1 MLYFIHFSYG
11 CFVYFQAFQ
20 YDLELIP
27 DLKTNFTTSGKVK
40 IHMQGKGSDK
50 IRLHA
55 KQLIIDE
62 DSVTV
67 KTIELIPANIQVVG
81 HEYDIDRE
89 FYVIHLEEALKDGYN
104 YTLYIEFTSILND
117 DLSGKKKLHSVSK
130 VHFLCKKYEFLNSL
144 KNGQFLF
151 MCQN

>member
-1 MLYFIHFSYG
+1 ML
-11 CFVYFQAFQ
+11 
-20 YDLELIP
+20 
-27 DLKTNFTTSGKVK
+27 
-40 IHMQGKGSDK
+40 GKGSDK

-117 DLSGKKKLHSVSK
+117 DLSGK
-130 VHFLCKKYEFLNSL
+130 NI
-144 KNGQFLF
+144 GT
-151 MCQN
+151 